1 MALRTAVPPPW
12 TTAYN
17 ALNNTP
23 LVVSGPGVLA
33 NDTDPEGDKITVVS
47 YTQPGNGT
55 VTLNPDGSF
64 TYTPKKDFCGMDR
77 FSYKITDSICDADY
91 QDEANVTINVRC
103 LSCKVKGSASLTF
116 SSRTGLLADHKQWCY
131 ASKYQQHQPDL
142 AYGQWK
148 RDECEA
154 EWSGD
159 ICSGLECSFCNHQFR
174 LDRCH
179 RCPNH

>member
-1 MALRTAVPPPW
+1 MDD
-12 TTAYN
+12 AYN

-23 LVVSGPGVLA
+23 LVVPGPGVLA
-33 NDTDPEGDKITVVS
+33 NDTDPEGNKITVVS

-77 FSYKITDSICDADY
+77 FSYKITDSVCDADY

-103 LSCKVKGSASLTF
+103 LSCKVKGSSSLTF
-116 SSRTGLLADHKQWCY
+116 SSRTVSWQITNNGATPLSISSISLTWPTANGKETSVKLNGVEIY
-131 ASKYQQHQPDL
+131 APDL
-142 AYGQWK
+142 NAPS
-148 RDECEA
+148 A
-154 EWSGD
+154 TISSGWTGD
-159 ICSGLECSFCNHQFR
+159 
-174 LDRCH
+174 H